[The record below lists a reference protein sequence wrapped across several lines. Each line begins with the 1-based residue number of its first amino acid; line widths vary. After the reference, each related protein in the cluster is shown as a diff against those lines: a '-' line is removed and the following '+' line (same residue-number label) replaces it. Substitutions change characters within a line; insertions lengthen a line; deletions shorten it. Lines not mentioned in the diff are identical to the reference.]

1 MDNKGKVTE
10 IACLDAVG
18 RSRVARVFPA
28 ALGHVAI
35 QAPPGEVMVLTV
47 TQLHALWV
55 AAQAECRNSWDGP
68 DPAVDANK
76 PEPLLSAESAA

>member
-28 ALGHVAI
+28 SLGRVAI

-47 TQLHALWV
+47 AQLHALWI
-55 AAQAECRNSWDGP
+55 AARDECRNSSEGP
-68 DPAVDANK
+68 APAVDADK
-76 PEPLLSAESAA
+76 SEPRVSAGSAA

>member
-1 MDNKGKVTE
+1 VDNKGKVTE

-35 QAPPGEVMVLTV
+35 QAPPGEVMVLTIA
-47 TQLHALWV
+47 QLHALWI
-55 AAQAECRNSWDGP
+55 AAREECRNSSDGP
-68 DPAVDANK
+68 DPAVDADK
-76 PEPLLSAESAA
+76 PEPHLSAGNAA